1 MGVWTLQ
8 TIYIPGN
15 GVLCC
20 HVSDVFLAVVWG
32 ILYCCYYKDFV
43 MQTTGVGVGVYACG
57 IGGAVHVCIL
67 ESKCTDR
74 CKCVL
79 VPVV

>member
-1 MGVWTLQ
+1 MCSCSEGNWLQ
-8 TIYIPGN
+8 
-15 GVLCC
+15 CEWFE
-20 HVSDVFLAVVWG
+20 SAKVWG
-32 ILYCCYYKDFV
+32 ILYCCYYKDLIRLQV
-43 MQTTGVGVGVYACG
+43 WVWVCGCVGVYACG

-67 ESKCTDR
+67 ESECTNK